1 MTAMSLLI
9 NPVKRLDQL
18 IEDPPTE
25 IDKGC
30 TQCPEVTKTTVPNV
44 RPKSAV
50 KFDLAQLGL
59 RRKRYENN
67 TGYFE
72 DFGRLEG
79 LLQKELKVGRNLLRE
94 NTEQYLHVCQAYI
107 SKCKLAEL
115 TEEKEGK
122 INRSKE
128 AQEKIALVEEEMQ
141 SIKKRIVT
149 V

>member
-1 MTAMSLLI
+1 MNFLI

-30 TQCPEVTKTTVPNV
+30 SQSPEVTKTTVPNV

-50 KFDLAQLGL
+50 KFDLAQVGL
-59 RRKRYENN
+59 RKFISSMSRYKLSLIKGRKRYENN

-79 LLQKELKVGRNLLRE
+79 LLQKELKIGRTLLRE

-107 SKCKLAEL
+107 SK
-115 TEEKEGK
+115 EK
-122 INRSKE
+122 
-128 AQEKIALVEEEMQ
+128 
-141 SIKKRIVT
+141 
-149 V
+149 